1 MKNFIVSA
9 MVVVASV
16 APINAQTVN
25 VHMKDGQVI
34 KYESTCKSGLI

>member
-16 APINAQTVN
+16 APIKAQTVN
-25 VHMKDGQVI
+25 VHMKDGSLV
-34 KYESTCKSGLI
+34 KPCV